1 MALNIVPRLVDTAVV
16 ATASGSGATWTNDF
30 ASGSLWVWINVTAVS
45 GTTPSATFRLQWSP
59 DNGTTW
65 VDWDTT
71 NLQTTAITAA
81 GTATLKVGL
90 GLPVTAN
97 ASKNDSVPAR
107 VRLAWT
113 ITGTTPS
120 FTFSTWFTGTN

>member
-1 MALNIVPRLVDTAVV
+1 MGVSNTRGVDIGVT
-16 ATASGSGATWTNDF
+16 ATASGSGQTWNNYEGADGL
-30 ASGSLWVWINVTAVS
+30 AVWINVTAVS

-81 GTATLKVGL
+81 GTATLRVGA
-90 GLPVTAN
+90 GLATTAN
-97 ASKNDSVPAR
+97 ASRNDFIPRYVR
-107 VRLAWT
+107 VAYT
-113 ITGTTPS
+113 ISGTTPS
-120 FTFSTWFTGTN
+120 FTFSTWFTGTD

>member
-1 MALNIVPRLVDTAVV
+1 MAFNVISRAVDSGKV
-16 ATASGSGATWTNDF
+16 ATATGSGESWVNSF
-30 ASGSLWVWINVTAVS
+30 ASGSLMVWINVTAVS

-59 DNGTTW
+59 DGGTTW

-81 GTATLKVGL
+81 GTATLRVGP

-97 ASKNDSVPAR
+97 TSKNDTVPALVR
-107 VRLAWT
+107 VAYT

-120 FTFSTWFTGTN
+120 FTFSTWFTGAA